1 MATLTSITLV
11 YFCHLSPAVV
21 DSQFKTVGFFSPI
34 SSVSSTLRNPSGQE
48 REEHQ
53 KLTVKSGV
61 NRNGTGEG
69 SGRRTSSVASCSVQG
84 NVSFRFDCT
93 VHLMANP
100 DVDVAAMQ
108 ARMQD
113 VLQRSYRPPGGGQQL
128 VPDGSSISTTA
139 VGR

>member
-1 MATLTSITLV
+1 M
-11 YFCHLSPAVV
+11 
-21 DSQFKTVGFFSPI
+21 
-34 SSVSSTLRNPSGQE
+34 
-48 REEHQ
+48 
-53 KLTVKSGV
+53 
-61 NRNGTGEG
+61 
-69 SGRRTSSVASCSVQG
+69 
-84 NVSFRFDCT
+84 

-113 VLQRSYRPPGGGQQL
+113 VLQRSYRPPGGRQQL